1 MSVSQNTIC
10 WDTLI
15 MAHHVVAKFVAHRSF
30 KGRSSCSAAR
40 SAQVLS
46 CRDHVFARLRDSGAL
61 SNVPRIR
68 IWIRLLYGLH
78 RRLMRERLDRH
89 STSLSTLGDLALI
102 LHLLRRLVLVGQQRL
117 LALFFRRLYTCLFL
131 YLRALFCHSL
141 GSNFRCFTSWKCV
154 KC

>member
-61 SNVPRIR
+61 SDMPLFRSR
-68 IWIRLLYGLH
+68 IRLLYSLH

-89 STSLSTLGDLALI
+89 SASLPALGNLGLV

-117 LALFFRRLYTCLFL
+117 LALFFR
-131 YLRALFCHSL
+131 SL
-141 GSNFRCFTSWKCV
+141 
-154 KC
+154 

>member
-1 MSVSQNTIC
+1 MT
-10 WDTLI
+10 
-15 MAHHVVAKFVAHRSF
+15 HHVVAKFVTHRLSDRR
-30 KGRSSCSAAR
+30 GSAKTTR
-40 SAQVLS
+40 GIQVLS

-117 LALFFRRLYTCLFL
+117 LAL
-131 YLRALFCHSL
+131 
-141 GSNFRCFTSWKCV
+141 
-154 KC
+154 